1 LKFLDAQDMTALRT
15 YLTKKFQNLKSPLVI
30 SSFFIFILNN
40 QSMMFLK
47 EITQITLIVSWI
59 IEIFLN
65 QLEELTEQKH
75 FDAFSLLH
83 KEFHKFLDNNKIK
96 ECLYESK
103 EAVYEIFSGHGNMD
117 DLIYFAEIMKDYEKI
132 IGYYIQYENYL
143 KALQAL
149 GKQVRIILSKIFFPT
164 KVFFFNRQSLN
175 FIINIRQF

>member
-1 LKFLDAQDMTALRT
+1 
-15 YLTKKFQNLKSPLVI
+15 
-30 SSFFIFILNN
+30 
-40 QSMMFLK
+40 
-47 EITQITLIVSWI
+47 
-59 IEIFLN
+59 
-65 QLEELTEQKH
+65 
-75 FDAFSLLH
+75 
-83 KEFHKFLDNNKIK
+83 
-96 ECLYESK
+96 
-103 EAVYEIFSGHGNMD
+103 MD